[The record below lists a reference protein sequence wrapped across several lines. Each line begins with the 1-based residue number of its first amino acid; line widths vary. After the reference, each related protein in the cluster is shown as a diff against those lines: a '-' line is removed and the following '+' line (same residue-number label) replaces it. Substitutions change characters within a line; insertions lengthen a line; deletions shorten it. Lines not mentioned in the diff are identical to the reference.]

1 MIIGFL
7 IFIVG
12 SPSLILSDRCY
23 LGVLPIPQRLRLPN
37 WHCTQARRRWRFF
50 HSYGRLYEFS
60 IDSFTFWFHCLLG
73 LNQKEETVAIEILVA
88 SAHRAL
94 NENLA
99 GRFNKRQLISRPK
112 LRAKDVQ
119 AIAENRRRLT
129 DRLVRC
135 LTPMI
140 LKVPIV
146 FELNLFFFR
155 ITVYVFCYIY
165 FISALSY
172 TVLFLIILL
181 CEYESKFTCLFNH
194 LLNFVIYE

>member
-1 MIIGFL
+1 M
-7 IFIVG
+7 
-12 SPSLILSDRCY
+12 
-23 LGVLPIPQRLRLPN
+23 
-37 WHCTQARRRWRFF
+37 
-50 HSYGRLYEFS
+50 
-60 IDSFTFWFHCLLG
+60 
-73 LNQKEETVAIEILVA
+73 AIEILVA